1 MSTDTSSVLSG
12 GVYIC
17 WKLLAVFFHNF
28 CIYLY
33 FVHSLSHYLSV
44 QAQIANPL
52 ECDWKCGFCKWN
64 YWLCG
69 SWLVES
75 SSGIQYKYWEKAI
88 LESLSG
94 CTVNLMW
101 LRTFLKT
108 GLLEIKN
115 YISELYGFLR
125 ILSSCINPILIFGCD
140 FKITLLN
147 TTGLYLP
154 RRSRE
159 MSCTDIK
166 GKVHWKSCLGPHP
179 N

>member
-1 MSTDTSSVLSG
+1 MITFNRQTDPLELMSTDTSSVLSG

-44 QAQIANPL
+44 QAQIANPP

-108 GLLEIKN
+108 GLLEMKQITYLN
-115 YISELYGFLR
+115 CTVSWGFFPLV
-125 ILSSCINPILIFGCD
+125 LIPF
-140 FKITLLN
+140 
-147 TTGLYLP
+147 
-154 RRSRE
+154 
-159 MSCTDIK
+159 
-166 GKVHWKSCLGPHP
+166 
-179 N
+179 